1 MSGKMA
7 LNEFY
12 KMKRRTRGLSLEMKT
27 PLVLSQQGATSIS
40 RTMMMKSSLKPKT
53 VRGRRPCDL
62 NIWLLR

>member
-12 KMKRRTRGLSLEMKT
+12 KMKRRTIGLSLEMKT
-27 PLVLSQQGATSIS
+27 PLALSQQGATSIS
-40 RTMMMKSSLKPKT
+40 RTMMMKSSLKPKK
-53 VRGRRPCDL
+53 VRGRRNFNL